1 MFNKTREYLHEA
13 EQQKLEE
20 LKRRKVREQR
30 IQRENDRVER
40 KKYGTPRPPV
50 GRYPSD
56 AQITANGFGFK
67 DFKNHWYVNF
77 ADKHPLMFF
86 FGIPL
91 LVLGG
96 FCAIVFTLFLIFV
109 ALIF

>member
-1 MFNKTREYLHEA
+1 MFNKTREYLHRA

-20 LKRRKVREQR
+20 LKKSRISEQR
-30 IQRENDRVER
+30 IQRENER
-40 KKYGTPRPPV
+40 LQRKRTGAPRPPV
-50 GRYPSD
+50 GKYPSD
-56 AQITANGFGFK
+56 AEITANGFGFK

-77 ADKHPLMFF
+77 ADKHPFMFF
-86 FGIPL
+86 FGVPL

-109 ALIF
+109 ALVF